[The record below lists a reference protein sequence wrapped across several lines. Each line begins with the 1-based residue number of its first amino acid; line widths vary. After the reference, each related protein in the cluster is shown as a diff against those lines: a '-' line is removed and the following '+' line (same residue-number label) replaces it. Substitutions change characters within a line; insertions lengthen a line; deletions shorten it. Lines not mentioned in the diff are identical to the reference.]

1 MEPPNQAIPPNG
13 PAATDRPAVPAGSLA
28 GSLAGPTPLGFRLN
42 PLVLFPGIGASLML
56 FADYTRSA
64 PVFCTEAG
72 SGCAA
77 LRNSAFSHLGPIP
90 TPAIGL
96 FGLTVLL
103 VLGWVRGPMAQRA
116 HAAIGAVALASALLL
131 FGIQLTRGQFCEFC
145 LVVDASALAAGV
157 VGVTRFTSGWQPPE
171 RLAPRV
177 RQGLIM
183 TVVCS
188 LTAYL
193 VLTKQPSV
201 PSVVNDELAK
211 TPAGKVLILDFL
223 DFECPFCR
231 EAHAA
236 NRALFTER
244 QSELRIVRKH
254 VPLSLHPH
262 AEPAA
267 RAALCGERMGKGE
280 EMLERLFE
288 IEPRTMSPAI
298 FTAAAKELGL
308 DPTAFAQCLTDP
320 ALKERLDADR
330 ATWKA
335 LGAQGLPTLYVGTRR
350 FVGAMPPEEVRAA
363 IDAAR

>member
-1 MEPPNQAIPPNG
+1 MQPPNQAIPPS
-13 PAATDRPAVPAGSLA
+13 APAGAHSPDP
-28 GSLAGPTPLGFRLN
+28 GSRLPSPTPLGFRLN

-96 FGLTVLL
+96 FGLVLLL
-103 VLGWVRGPMAQRA
+103 VLGLLRGPLAQKA
-116 HAAIGAVALASALLL
+116 HAAAGAFSAAAALLL

-145 LVVDASALAAGV
+145 LVVDASALAAGL
-157 VGVTRFTSGWQPPE
+157 VGVTRFTAGWQPPE
-171 RLAPRV
+171 RLAPRI
-177 RQGLIM
+177 RQGTIM
-183 TVVCS
+183 AVLCS
-188 LTAYL
+188 LTAYF

-201 PSVVNDELAK
+201 PTVVLEELAR
-211 TPAGKVLILDFL
+211 TPKGQVLVLDFL

-231 EAHAA
+231 EAHQA
-236 NRALFTER
+236 NKPLFTER
-244 QSELRIVRKH
+244 KDELRIVRKH

-288 IEPRTMSPAI
+288 IEPRTMSPAV
-298 FTAAAKELGL
+298 FTDAAKELGL
-308 DPTAFAQCLTDP
+308 DPAAFAQCLTDP
-320 ALKERLDADR
+320 ALKTRLDADR

-335 LGAQGLPTLYVGTRR
+335 LGAQGLPTLYVGTHR